1 MESIVLVAGSTLGAF
16 TALVMSKVS
25 KSNTKPFINDQST
38 HHIDLHRRVVT
49 EAMNRV
55 YDYERQ
61 EKITGIEREKLI
73 TKYKQ
78 ELNTL
83 DNRTNTTTLH
93 DLSELNA
100 FKDRLVAVMDQRMAQ
115 INSKLDDVAV
125 MDQRM
130 AQINSKLDDITSK
143 MTNNTNTTHN
153 KPITRTERK
162 EEKRNTPNPVEFDE
176 IVESADSES
185 DTSLDNIR
193 EQIMQTLSS
202 LEQAEVE

>member
-1 MESIVLVAGSTLGAF
+1 MESIVLAAGSTLGAF

-25 KSNTKPFINDQST
+25 KSNTKPFINDQSI

-100 FKDRLVAVMDQRMAQ
+100 FKDRLVAV
-115 INSKLDDVAV
+115 V
-125 MDQRM
+125 DQRM

-143 MTNNTNTTHN
+143 ITNNTNTVHN

>member
-1 MESIVLVAGSTLGAF
+1 MESIILVAGSTLGAF

-25 KSNTKPFINDQST
+25 KSNTKPFINDQSI

-100 FKDRLVAVMDQRMAQ
+100 FKDRLVAV
-115 INSKLDDVAV
+115 V
-125 MDQRM
+125 DQRM

-143 MTNNTNTTHN
+143 MTNNTNTAHN

-162 EEKRNTPNPVEFDE
+162 EEKHNTPKPVEFDE

-185 DTSLDNIR
+185 DTSLDNLR